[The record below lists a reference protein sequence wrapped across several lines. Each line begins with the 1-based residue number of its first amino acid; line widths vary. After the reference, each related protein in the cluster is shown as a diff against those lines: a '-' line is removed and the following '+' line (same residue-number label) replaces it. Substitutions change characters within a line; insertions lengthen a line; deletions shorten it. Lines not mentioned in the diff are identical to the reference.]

1 MTKES
6 DILDAFENIH
16 QACLTEIDPNLT
28 LKECVVTF
36 MVLKERY
43 RTFKYL
49 IDTPNAV
56 FDVNDKYVHLDG
68 YQREIAIEH
77 WPLGEHYFN
86 NPEPMWDTLMRTFA
100 DLSLN
105 NYPDEEFWKR
115 HSDFTTFDQLIAD
128 YWAEEARQTA
138 RRRRRSKIKTILA
151 ALFD

>member
-43 RTFKYL
+43 RKFKYL

-68 YQREIAIEH
+68 EIAIDH
-77 WPLGEHYFN
+77 WPLEEHYFN
-86 NPEPMWDTLMRTFA
+86 NPEPMWDTLTRTFA

-105 NYPDEEFWKR
+105 K
-115 HSDFTTFDQLIAD
+115 
-128 YWAEEARQTA
+128 
-138 RRRRRSKIKTILA
+138 
-151 ALFD
+151 